1 MFRKEHLSDEAIL
14 DETLIGERRE
24 QFVLGFSRTIAILAA
39 PAGVIEIIAWLF
51 LPQFQQILILG
62 LLSLNAALWAALYP
76 LFRRRGYSTLGAAL
90 VTISVLIFCIFCMLA
105 MPEARLG
112 GFGGFVGVALISNL
126 AFGRRGGNWFVA
138 ASMLLLI
145 ATILFENS
153 PYAPKA
159 PPFEPTISILVSLF
173 ISVVIF
179 GILCVVIANSTAE
192 QDGFFGQ
199 TKRSEREI
207 ERRIAAEKEQREHLQ
222 QANLE
227 IERGAEVE
235 RAQRKALADILAQV
249 REVASGLGT
258 ATTEI
263 LAATTQQAS
272 GASEQSAAIAQTTTT
287 VDEVKAIA
295 EQATVRS
302 QEVDDAS
309 QRSVQI
315 SQAGKKAVQETITS
329 MNLIKDRVEG
339 IAENVLALSE
349 QTQKIGEIIS
359 TVSDL
364 ASQSNMLALNA
375 SIEASRA
382 GEAGKGFSVVAQ
394 EMRTLAEQSKVA
406 TVQVKSIIGDI
417 QKATNATVMA
427 TEEGNKGVDIGVK
440 RVLQAREAIE
450 SLSTAVDDNVQIA
463 RQVSAGG
470 RQQQTGM
477 EQIAT
482 AMQNINQATVQ
493 SLVSTRQTEKAA
505 QSLSELARQLAA
517 IVEKN

>member
-1 MFRKEHLSDEAIL
+1 MFTKAQLSDEEKL
-14 DETLIGERRE
+14 DEASVLERRQ
-24 QFVLGFSRTIAILAA
+24 QFIMGFSRTIAILAA
-39 PAGVIEIIAWLF
+39 PAGVVEIIAWLF
-51 LPQFQQILILG
+51 LPQIQQILILG
-62 LLSLNAALWAALYP
+62 LLSLNAALWPMLYP
-76 LFRRRGYSTLGAAL
+76 LFRKRGYSALGTSL
-90 VTISVLIFCIFCMLA
+90 SIGSILLFCIFCMLA

-112 GFGGFVGVALISNL
+112 GFGGFIGVVLISNF
-126 AFGRRGGNWFVA
+126 AFGRRGGYWFIGISLVL
-138 ASMLLLI
+138 MV
-145 ATILFENS
+145 ATILVENS

-159 PPFEPTISILVSLF
+159 PPFEPTVSILVSLF
-173 ISVVIF
+173 ITVVLFI
-179 GILCVVIANSTAE
+179 ILSILISNNTKE
-192 QDGFFGQ
+192 HDTFFIQ
-199 TKRSEREI
+199 TIRSEREI
-207 ERRIAAEKEQREHLQ
+207 ERRIATEQQQREHLQ

-227 IERGAEVE
+227 IERGAEADRV
-235 RAQRKALADILAQV
+235 QRKTLADILDQV
-249 REVASGLGT
+249 REIASGLNT
-258 ATTEI
+258 ATAEI

-287 VDEVKAIA
+287 VDEVKVIA

-302 QEVDDAS
+302 QEVDDAFQRAVQVS
-309 QRSVQI
+309 QTGQ
-315 SQAGKKAVQETITS
+315 KAVQETITS

-394 EMRTLAEQSKVA
+394 EMRTLAEQSKDA
-406 TVQVKSIIGDI
+406 TVQVKNIIGDI

-450 SLSTAVDDNVQIA
+450 SLSAAVDDNVQIA

-505 QSLSELARQLAA
+505 QSLSDLARQLVG